1 MTRRLAK
8 ICTFLV
14 LSSAAAATLAQD
26 ASADQ
31 IIQNGLQVLK
41 QIDDGQTGD
50 VWENA
55 APFVKARFPKAEL
68 ANTLR
73 QSRQTVGTIALRTWA
88 SVNRIR
94 YQQDTTTTPA
104 GLYANVDYSTRLA
117 DGRTVF
123 ELLSFRQE
131 ADGAWRLTGYVPRQT
146 Q

>member
-1 MTRRLAK
+1 MKRLLAK
-8 ICTFLV
+8 FCAILV
-14 LSSAAAATLAQD
+14 LAGAAGSAPAQD

-41 QIDDGQTGD
+41 QIDAGQTGD

-55 APFVKARFPKAEL
+55 APFIKARFPKAEL
-68 ANTLR
+68 MSTLT
-73 QSRQTVGTIALRTWA
+73 QSRQTVGVIAVRTWA
-88 SVNRIR
+88 SVNRVR
-94 YQQDTTTTPA
+94 FVLDTPANPA

-117 DGRTVF
+117 NGQTVF

-131 ADGAWRLTGYVPRQT
+131 ADGGWHLTGYVPRQT